1 MASALAARAAL
12 IQQGQQEMTDIRR
25 DLTPALTLGKSDHAK
40 LDALGEAGLDRNPGV
55 AEILLTELDRAK
67 VVADNKLPEGVVRM
81 GSRVTYKTDAGQEQ
95 TVTLVYPV
103 DADIEEGRISVMT
116 PIGVALIGLKAGQA
130 ITWRDRADKRHKLT
144 IVTVAAPVVA

>member
-1 MASALAARAAL
+1 
-12 IQQGQQEMTDIRR
+12 MTEIRR

-40 LDALGEAGLDRNPGV
+40 LQALGEAGLDRNPDL

-67 VVADNKLPEGVVRM
+67 VVADGKLPEGVVRM
-81 GSRVTYKTDAGQEQ
+81 GSRVTYQTNDGAEQ

-103 DADIEEGRISVMT
+103 DADIEQGRISVMT
-116 PIGVALIGLKAGQA
+116 PIGVALIGLKAGQS

-144 IVTVAAPVVA
+144 ILKVEAPALAI